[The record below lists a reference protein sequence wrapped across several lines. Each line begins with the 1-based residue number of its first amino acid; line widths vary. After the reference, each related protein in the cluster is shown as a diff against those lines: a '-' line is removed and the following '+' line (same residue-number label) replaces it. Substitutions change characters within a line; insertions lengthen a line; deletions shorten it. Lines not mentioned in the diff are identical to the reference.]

1 MPTDPLT
8 YELSQENLWLR
19 GLLEKVAQDLERI
32 SSVDEYAPHTEALQR
47 RAMRIR
53 AHLSNGPKG

>member
-19 GLLEKVAQDLERI
+19 GLLEKVAQDLEGI
-32 SSVDEYAPHTEALQR
+32 SAVEEYAAHTEALLR
-47 RAMRIR
+47 RAMKIR
-53 AHLSNGPKG
+53 AHLSNGRPQ

>member
-19 GLLEKVAQDLERI
+19 ELLEKVAQDLEGI